1 MTSFGHHNH
10 DGING
15 HDNHDDVND
24 DDQDFQRELE
34 DKSLNLI
41 IRKLEGVRVGEE
53 VKVSVLIIIVVVVII
68 IIIIIMTTR
77 LETLKQFRISQGDPS
92 TSLNK

>member
-1 MTSFGHHNH
+1 MTSFGHDNH

-15 HDNHDDVND
+15 HDN

-53 VKVSVLIIIVVVVII
+53 VKVSVLIIIVVVI

-77 LETLKQFRISQGDPS
+77 LEMLKQFRISQGDPS

>member
-1 MTSFGHHNH
+1 MTSFGHDNH

-15 HDNHDDVND
+15 HDN

-53 VKVSVLIIIVVVVII
+53 VKVSVLIIIVVII
-68 IIIIIMTTR
+68 IIIMIIIMTTR
-77 LETLKQFRISQGDPS
+77 LEMLKQFRISQGDPS

>member
-1 MTSFGHHNH
+1 MTSFGHDNH

-15 HDNHDDVND
+15 HDN

-53 VKVSVLIIIVVVVII
+53 VKVSVLIIVVVV

-77 LETLKQFRISQGDPS
+77 LEMLKQFRISQGDPS

>member
-53 VKVSVLIIIVVVVII
+53 VKVSVLIIIVVII
-68 IIIIIMTTR
+68 IIIMIMTTR

>member
-1 MTSFGHHNH
+1 MTSFGHDNH

-15 HDNHDDVND
+15 HDN

-53 VKVSVLIIIVVVVII
+53 VKVSVLIIIVV
-68 IIIIIMTTR
+68 IIIIMTTR
-77 LETLKQFRISQGDPS
+77 LEMLKQFRISQGDPS

>member
-1 MTSFGHHNH
+1 MFGFGHDNHN
-10 DGING
+10 GING
-15 HDNHDDVND
+15 HDNDC
-24 DDQDFQRELE
+24 QDFQRELE

-53 VKVSVLIIIVVVVII
+53 VKVSVLIIVVVVV

-77 LETLKQFRISQGDPS
+77 LEMLKQFRISQGDPS

>member
-15 HDNHDDVND
+15 HDNHDGIND

-53 VKVSVLIIIVVVVII
+53 VKVSVLIIVVVVII
-68 IIIIIMTTR
+68 VIIIMTTR

>member
-1 MTSFGHHNH
+1 MTSFGHDNH
-10 DGING
+10 DGI
-15 HDNHDDVND
+15 ND

-53 VKVSVLIIIVVVVII
+53 VKVSVLIIVVVV

>member
-1 MTSFGHHNH
+1 MTSFGHDNH

-15 HDNHDDVND
+15 HDN

-53 VKVSVLIIIVVVVII
+53 VKVSVLIIIVVVI

>member
-53 VKVSVLIIIVVVVII
+53 VKVSVLIIIVV

-77 LETLKQFRISQGDPS
+77 LEMLKQFRISQGDPS